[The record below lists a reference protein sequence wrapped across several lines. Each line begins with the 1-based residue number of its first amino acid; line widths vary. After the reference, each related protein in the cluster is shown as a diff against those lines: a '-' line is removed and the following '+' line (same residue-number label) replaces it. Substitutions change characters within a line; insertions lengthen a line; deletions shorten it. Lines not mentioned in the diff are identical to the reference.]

1 MCAKKEPSEDGSR
14 DGSVCGNAQAV
25 GLSFEGG
32 VAAAGRTL
40 LRVAEEG
47 GDGLVGG
54 HLILLDDVDVGVLSQ
69 CRLGEGVG
77 DVGRGRVDVAVVDWV
92 GVRRRR

>member
-1 MCAKKEPSEDGSR
+1 MCAKKEPSEDGSW

-40 LRVAEEG
+40 LRVAEQG

-54 HLILLDDVDVGVLSQ
+54 HLVLLEVVDVR
-69 CRLGEGVG
+69 RLRKGRIGEGVA
-77 DVGRGRVDVAVVDWV
+77 DQ
-92 GVRRRR
+92 